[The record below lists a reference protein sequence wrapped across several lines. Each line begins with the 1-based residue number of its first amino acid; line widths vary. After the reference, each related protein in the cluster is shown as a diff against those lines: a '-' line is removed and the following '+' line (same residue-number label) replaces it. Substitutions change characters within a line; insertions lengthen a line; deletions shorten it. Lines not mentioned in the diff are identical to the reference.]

1 MQRAPALP
9 QISSI
14 LQGWWKFP
22 SIRIPVLIFIA
33 ARFLTLVVGATAVQ
47 LGPVHNPYASG
58 PIFLASMQARQP
70 LGLISILV
78 DPWHRGDTG
87 WYLKIAEQGYAAG
100 DGSIIFAPLYP
111 ALMAAT
117 GLIVGDKLLG
127 GLLVSSIACLA
138 FLVILYQLALRE
150 TGSDQIA
157 WNALLALAAFPTAF
171 YLLAGYTEATF
182 MAFAAGALLAARD
195 KRWWMVVPLAICASL
210 TRLQGWILF
219 FPIGWLAFANPP
231 RFWLAQD
238 IGWIARLR
246 QAVPRLAA
254 TAAGPLASLSFMLY
268 TSLSG
273 LGSISDAYT
282 KDPWRLLIR
291 PPWSVVI
298 DAISRVV
305 AGQAGLTEIAGLA
318 ALAIIVAFAL
328 ASLRVLPVFY
338 HLYLWP
344 TLVFILLRYYPL
356 VPVQRHDA
364 LRTGLFPHF
373 HHRRRDPEQACPLAG
388 ALDWARP
395 DPASRDVIPVCLLA
409 VDCLRTIDSS
419 SRKIQIRS
427 SSDIQAIV
435 YNRARWNGS
444 WET

>member
-9 QISSI
+9 QTSSI
-14 LQGWWKFP
+14 FQGWWQSP

-33 ARFLTLVVGATAVQ
+33 ARFLTLVVGVTAVQ
-47 LGPVHNPYASG
+47 FGPVNNPYASD
-58 PIFLASMQARQP
+58 PIFLASMQARRP
-70 LGLISILV
+70 LGVVAILV
-78 DPWHRGDTG
+78 EPWHRWDTG
-87 WYLKIAEQGYAAG
+87 WYLKIAEQGYAAD

-127 GLLVSSIACLA
+127 GLLVSSVACLA
-138 FLVILYQLALRE
+138 FLILLYQLALRE
-150 TGSDQIA
+150 TGSDRTA

-195 KRWWMVVPLAICASL
+195 KRWWMAVPLAMCASL

-219 FPIGWLAFANPP
+219 FPIGWLAFANLP
-231 RFWLAQD
+231 RFWQAQP
-238 IGWIARLR
+238 IGWMERLW
-246 QAVPRLAA
+246 QAIPRLAA

-273 LGSISDAYT
+273 LGSIGDAYT

-298 DAISRVV
+298 DAIGRVT
-305 AGQAGLTEIAGLA
+305 AGQAGLTEVAGLV
-318 ALAIIVAFAL
+318 ALTIIVAFAL
-328 ASLRVLPVFY
+328 ASVRVLPVFY

-356 VPVQRHDA
+356 YLLNGTMRYVLDFFPIFITVGAILSSHTRWRV
-364 LRTGLFPHF
+364 LWIGLGVILQVVMLFLF
-373 HHRRRDPEQACPLAG
+373 ACWQWIA
-388 ALDWARP
+388 
-395 DPASRDVIPVCLLA
+395 
-409 VDCLRTIDSS
+409 
-419 SRKIQIRS
+419 
-427 SSDIQAIV
+427 
-435 YNRARWNGS
+435 
-444 WET
+444 